1 MLVPACR
8 EIFLR
13 PPIVPHHY
21 RAHFSTLCV
30 YREADSRVFT
40 VIITFTHTCTLSLF
54 LCVLLAAYYVL
65 PSNKSFLRWGGTF
78 PLLRDISEEEGWG
91 LGGGYGGLHLHLPAP
106 PLFQV
111 FTELG
116 RRPRWEA
123 DGRTGFHAAALMKDC
138 GWCCEESYTVHAALA
153 QLLLGSSSGVSAFFN
168 SFIAV

>member
-40 VIITFTHTCTLSLF
+40 VIITFTHTCTLSL
-54 LCVLLAAYYVL
+54 CVLLAAYYVL
-65 PSNKSFLRWGGTF
+65 PSNKSFLRRGGTF

-91 LGGGYGGLHLHLPAP
+91 FGGGIWRAALTPTSPAP
-106 PLFQV
+106 RPSFRFLLSLAGGQDEKLMV
-111 FTELG
+111 GLGFTQQ
-116 RRPRWEA
+116 R
-123 DGRTGFHAAALMKDC
+123 
-138 GWCCEESYTVHAALA
+138 
-153 QLLLGSSSGVSAFFN
+153 
-168 SFIAV
+168 